1 MSRIGKM
8 IIAVPD
14 NVTIKIEKNN
24 IKVAGPKGELSL
36 DFLPVVSISLALKE
50 ISVSVKNPED
60 SKEKPFW
67 GLYRSLISNMIIGVT
82 TGFEKKLDFNGVG
95 YSVVVKDGKMN
106 LNLGYSHPIHYELP
120 KGVTALVEKNIITFS
135 GIDKQIVGQVAAQIR
150 KMRKIEPYKLKGIK
164 YVGEVVVKKAGKL
177 AKSVGK

>member
-14 NVTIKIEKNN
+14 NVTIKIDKNN
-24 IKVAGPKGELSL
+24 MSVTGPKGELSL
-36 DFLPVVSISLALKE
+36 DFLPVVTISLNEKE
-50 ISVSVKNPED
+50 ISVNVKNPED

-67 GLYRSLISNMIIGVT
+67 GLYRALISNMIVGVT

-95 YSVVVKDGKMN
+95 YSVIVKGEKMT

-120 KGVTALVEKNIITFS
+120 KGVSAVVEKNIITFS
-135 GIDKQIVGQVAAQIR
+135 GIDKQSVGQAAAEIR

-164 YVGEVVVKKAGKL
+164 YVGEIVVKKAGKL
-177 AKSVGK
+177 AKAVGK